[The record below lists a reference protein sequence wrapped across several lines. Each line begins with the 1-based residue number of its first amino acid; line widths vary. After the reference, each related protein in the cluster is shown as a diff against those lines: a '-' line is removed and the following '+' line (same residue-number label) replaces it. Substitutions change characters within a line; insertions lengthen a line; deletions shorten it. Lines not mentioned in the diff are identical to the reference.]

1 VLVTIWVMVMLLL
14 VLWVFGAPRK
24 LAPVRVS
31 DGAESVSWKQVIV
44 APETVRGQ
52 GRARLRPLF
61 HSRLDVLQ
69 ALYD

>member
-1 VLVTIWVMVMLLL
+1 MPSGRTIVLVTIWVMVMLLL

-44 APETVRGQ
+44 APK
-52 GRARLRPLF
+52 RAAGK
-61 HSRLDVLQ
+61 DVL
-69 ALYD
+69 ARGICFVV